1 MAQHGGQEG
10 DDHGVKVFE
19 MLDVDVADVVA
30 VEHDDVKD
38 VVHYGVHGEHLD
50 DE

>member
-10 DDHGVKVFE
+10 DDHGVKVCE
-19 MLDVDVADVVA
+19 VLDVDVVA

-38 VVHYGVHGEHLD
+38 VVLYGVHGEHLD